1 MRKTLLL
8 SLATLLLATTSYA
21 QKTSLTD
28 SIFNLSNVE
37 VTAKKKRKVELM
49 NMDVPLNHLP
59 ITVTKLD
66 NIVLERKNIVDM
78 QDAVRFLPGV
88 TVTDQ
93 LGAFQRYSI
102 RGSSDAVVMVNGI
115 RDERSLLN
123 TVPFDDLSSVESIEV
138 IKGPASILAG
148 HSVMGGVINIIQK
161 KPSKELRGNAKI
173 SYGNWNVKQST
184 MGLGGTLYG
193 PVSYR
198 ANLYYSSGDGYRNVG
213 ADRLSGLFTL
223 GSEIG
228 RKGYLEGSVSF
239 NNDHFRTEIGSA
251 PLMPSQVYS
260 VGDGALFADAG
271 DLNPMANYKTT
282 YNDNANNKMR
292 VRNMSYSLQYTQEL
306 TSWMKLRE
314 QMNYGD
320 RKMDYQAVENMR
332 YRTSK
337 DPIYDWY
344 YSNNKGE
351 KVYVELDSLQSGTP
365 LNFNPYSKT
374 FTNTLE
380 FTGKFPIGSVTNN
393 YAFGWTYSYF
403 DYTQYNGYN
412 KDDVWGPGVNQMV
425 ALDNPQLVRNWWDS
439 KVSAASIRRYNTN
452 GLFLHDVI
460 DINEHWKAMVGGR
473 FDLYNYKTA
482 SATITDGRKEYHR
495 SNRSDWKQVKTSAF
509 TYRAGLVYFPIPELS
524 FYASAAS
531 YFKPVVRTYSK
542 DVIYLD
548 DKGNEFNPDEAG
560 GKIFRPEKGNQW
572 ELGLRY
578 ELNSLLEVNA
588 SVFYISKKNMVKS
601 LGNLDVTEDDAVVS
615 KSVQAQVGR
624 AMSKGFDMDITF
636 RPLSTLQ
643 IVGGWGWSDYR
654 LRKVSIDT
662 SKWSDFNEATNL
674 RATGVPRTTFYA
686 YADYSIP
693 KGVFKDLSFHLS
705 GSYTD
710 RIYRNIPA
718 NLYFPSIFLVDA
730 GVYYTI
736 KKQIHLSLVVNN
748 LFDKEHFVKTTTLG
762 KPRNFMASVSYTF

>member
-482 SATITDGRKEYHR
+482 SATIMDGRKE
-495 SNRSDWKQVKTSAF
+495 
-509 TYRAGLVYFPIPELS
+509 
-524 FYASAAS
+524 
-531 YFKPVVRTYSK
+531 
-542 DVIYLD
+542 
-548 DKGNEFNPDEAG
+548 
-560 GKIFRPEKGNQW
+560 
-572 ELGLRY
+572 
-578 ELNSLLEVNA
+578 
-588 SVFYISKKNMVKS
+588 
-601 LGNLDVTEDDAVVS
+601 
-615 KSVQAQVGR
+615 
-624 AMSKGFDMDITF
+624 
-636 RPLSTLQ
+636 
-643 IVGGWGWSDYR
+643 
-654 LRKVSIDT
+654 
-662 SKWSDFNEATNL
+662 
-674 RATGVPRTTFYA
+674 
-686 YADYSIP
+686 
-693 KGVFKDLSFHLS
+693 
-705 GSYTD
+705 
-710 RIYRNIPA
+710 
-718 NLYFPSIFLVDA
+718 
-730 GVYYTI
+730 
-736 KKQIHLSLVVNN
+736 
-748 LFDKEHFVKTTTLG
+748 
-762 KPRNFMASVSYTF
+762 